1 MGWRICTIKA
11 NASEIIHFNTSLTEG
26 HPARKNAAIRGG
38 GKMNALGQRHRLLYV
53 ATAFVTLLFMGLI
66 YAWSL
71 FVAPIE
77 ADFGWERAR
86 TSLIFTLS
94 MISFSLGM
102 VVAGSIERRFS
113 PRAVMAATALIIGG
127 GFIAASF
134 TTTLMQ
140 IYVTYGLI
148 VGFGVGVGTDCVMSV
163 AVKWY
168 PEKHGLASGGMLMG
182 FGMGAMLLSPAVT
195 MLLGAFSWQTTFL
208 ILGVVFGVLMLA
220 VAFIMKAPPEKSST
234 TDQGETETLSSQR
247 DYPAS
252 EMVRTRSFWTA
263 LVWLILVSSG
273 GLGLISQAVPAAEE
287 VLAHAGMD
295 PSSSAMLATAA
306 MGGISLCNGFGRLAC
321 GFIWDNFGYRVSF
334 SWISV
339 GFAISMLVCGL
350 AMAWGSFPMIVA
362 GFMTLG
368 LVYGAN
374 MASMATISSGFFGPK
389 YFGMN
394 YAVITL
400 QMIASASAGPFIL
413 ASVQTNTGSYGP
425 AFWVFLGIAAAALV
439 LSLFVRA
446 PKAQGQ

>member
-1 MGWRICTIKA
+1 
-11 NASEIIHFNTSLTEG
+11 
-26 HPARKNAAIRGG
+26 
-38 GKMNALGQRHRLLYV
+38 MNALGKRHRFLYV

-77 ADFGWERAR
+77 ADFGWERAQ

-102 VVAGSIERRFS
+102 VAAGSIEQRFS
-113 PRAVMAATALIIGG
+113 PRTIMVATALIIGG

-134 TTTLMQ
+134 TTTLMW
-140 IYVTYGLI
+140 IFVTYGII

-182 FGMGAMLLSPAVT
+182 FGMGAMLLSPVVT
-195 MLLGAFSWQTTFL
+195 VLLGAFSWQTTFL
-208 ILGVVFGVLMLA
+208 ILGIVFGVLMLA
-220 VAFIMKAPPEKSST
+220 VAFIMKAPPEDFAQPEQSGSKDSSA
-234 TDQGETETLSSQR
+234 QR
-247 DYPAS
+247 DYPAA
-252 EMVRTRSFWTA
+252 EMVRTKAFWMA
-263 LVWLILVSSG
+263 LVWLVLVSSG

-287 VLAHAGMD
+287 VLAHGGMEA
-295 PSSSAMLATAA
+295 SASAMLATAA

-321 GFIWDNFGYRVSF
+321 GFIWDKFGYRISF
-334 SWISV
+334 LWISV
-339 GFAISMLVCGL
+339 GFVLSMLVCGL
-350 AMAWGSFPMIVA
+350 AMAWASFPLIVA
-362 GFMTLG
+362 GFMLLG
-368 LVYGAN
+368 LVYGGN
-374 MASMATISSGFFGPK
+374 MASMATVSSGFFGPK

-413 ASVQTNTGSYGP
+413 ASVQTSTGSYGP
-425 AFWVFLGIAAAALV
+425 AFWVFLGIAVVALG
-439 LSLFVRA
+439 LSFFVRA
-446 PKAQGQ
+446 PKA